1 MSRDALVV
9 GINAYQYL
17 PSLNA
22 PARDAEAIAQQLQT
36 YGEFRVTR
44 LPEIVATDN
53 VSGTVQTK
61 VGLKTQVT
69 LRELEAALIR
79 LFKPKGNNIPH
90 TALFYFSGHG
100 LQKDAGIQEG
110 YLALGDS
117 NPEVGFYGLSLFWLR
132 RLLQESPV
140 RQRIIWLDCCHSG
153 ELFNMLE
160 ADPGAYAG
168 TDRLFMAASREY
180 ETAYESLDSAYSVF
194 TQAVL
199 KGLDPKRNEAGV
211 VTNYSLTHAV
221 SNALKAEVQQ
231 PLFENSGSEIIL
243 TRCTN
248 PPKTILSVKSQTICP
263 YRGLEFFDESHAEYF
278 FGRED
283 LTDQL
288 IDKLRHGKF
297 VAVVG
302 ASGSGKSSLLR
313 AGLIHELRKGNKFS
327 GSDRWQIKL
336 ITPGEHPLRSLAHAF
351 IDPQATGLERAEQLR
366 RAEAFL
372 KEGGSG
378 LAQLAQASA
387 IASQKDT
394 ETHSSAKSRLVLIID
409 QFEEVFT
416 LGQGPQS
423 EQERYRFF
431 NCLVG
436 ALQDAGHY
444 LSIVIGLRADFFGK
458 CSLYNQ
464 LAQKIEQNLVT
475 VTPLTYEQIKATIV
489 RPAQK
494 VGLVCEPNL
503 IYTMLLDVV
512 GAPGELPLLQYT
524 LLELWERRQEGE
536 HGEPSRLTLNAY
548 TELGGVRGT
557 LQKRATEIFCSLA
570 PEEQRVAQRIFLA
583 LTQLGE
589 GTEDTRRRILKA
601 ELISPRFPAELVEQV
616 LEKLIVAKLVVTN
629 QVPASTS
636 QVDETG
642 DPLTLLHPNP
652 PLSTALRFA
661 QTNQDTSRPW
671 TRNSNAAMG
680 SLRSAYSSITGA
692 NLPVERNLTSANSAW
707 PPSGSLASALY
718 YETVDV
724 AHEALIRNW
733 SLLRMWLD
741 ENREMLRR
749 QRRIEQATREWQR
762 AEQPLEAEYLLRG
775 GRLIDAEDFLH
786 SYPDELSALAQQYV
800 AVSQEESHK
809 AQKESR
815 VLQIAVPCALL
826 MALTVSFNQYR
837 TAVSNQAEKDYQ
849 IQVATS
855 RQRAAIAQTILQES
869 DGDPTAALLI
879 SRLAAE
885 GGKPT
890 YEAEA
895 SLRAA
900 LQKLQLQVELRGHQ
914 GAVHQVAFSPSQNRI
929 ATAGA
934 DGTIRIWS
942 LQSQT
947 TERILQWDAPSPAAR
962 PSKANPAAS
971 ATSAPS
977 AITALAFSP
986 DGKQLAAIAK
996 GTRQVRIW
1004 AVDSGAPVLQF
1015 TGFTGEVGRIAFS
1028 PQGQWFAAAS
1038 ADQMV
1043 RVWQLETGK
1052 LQTQIRHQSPINSIQ
1067 FSSDGR
1073 SLLTASADGKAQIWQ
1088 VATGRVQKALQHP
1101 GSVNQAAFSQGGQWI
1116 ATACDDGQARLWSA
1130 KTGQL
1135 QRTFS
1140 HAEDAVSGLERS
1152 SAAAL
1157 PLANAVPGSTDKSI
1171 DKSGKSTAKP
1181 VGKVGKSDRPWS
1193 HQLKLSQATPHP
1205 VPHQTQAA
1213 PIIQVIFSPDEKL
1226 LATADPSQQVRLWNL
1241 RSGQA
1246 ATKLVPAQDQPT
1258 MIRYAGPEPI
1268 TFSPDGDYIL
1278 TTTRNQ
1284 VGDRTTAYTAHLW
1297 DVYTGREVSVLRGH
1311 QGAIGAAQFSPDGAY
1326 IATASEDSV
1335 VRLWATQPGGEL
1347 PTLAMPEAPI
1357 QWATFLQPSTSD
1369 TKNGILTAQAEP
1381 RGTLELL
1388 WSLPSRLNSRLTN
1401 AAFSP
1406 GVQSGFNRNLASST
1420 SIVPNLLSRM
1430 VTASAEGS
1438 LQAWHLSGNPIA
1450 GHALKTTTAERFGV
1464 SITNQATQSQMQ
1476 LTQALLSRFAS
1487 GATFSALALSP
1498 DGQTL
1503 AVAKSD
1509 GWIEILQMLSDQKPR
1524 LLRRFQ
1530 SLEALKPQVDA
1541 NATASRPVA
1550 IRQMSFSPD
1559 SQKLLGLGDDLTVRL
1574 WDVVSGQ
1581 QLQNLQGHH
1590 ATIEQA
1596 HFSSDNQQV
1605 ITASWDRTARIWDV
1619 ASGKLVRLLPHQDV
1633 VSSAFFS
1640 PDNQLVAT
1648 ASWDGTA
1655 RVFDAATGVLRVIL
1669 TGHRGPV
1676 LDAEFSPDG
1685 RSLVTASADGT
1696 ARLWET
1702 QTGTEQAQLRPSG
1715 TSNEPIRVRRAF
1727 FSPDGQYV
1735 ATLGDDG
1742 KVRLW
1747 AATWDVL
1754 LKLARDRT
1762 LRQLTPEEC
1771 IRYLRLG
1778 STDCSALSIPEADVQ
1793 EVKGAAPKGAIAV
1806 QSPN

>member
-44 LPEIVATDN
+44 LPEVVATDN
-53 VSGTVQTK
+53 VTGTVQTK

-110 YLALGDS
+110 YLALSDS
-117 NPEVGFYGLSLFWLR
+117 HPDVGFYGLSLFWLR

-160 ADPGAYAG
+160 ADPGAHAG

-199 KGLDPKRNEAGV
+199 NGLDPKSNETGV
-211 VTNYSLTHAV
+211 VTNYSLAHWV
-221 SNALKAEVQQ
+221 SNALKTEVQQ

-243 TRCTN
+243 TRCTK
-248 PPKTILSVKSQTICP
+248 PPATVLSVKPQTICP

-288 IDKLRHGKF
+288 IDKLRQGKF

-313 AGLIHELRKGNKFS
+313 AGLMHELRKGNKFS

-336 ITPGEHPLRSLAHAF
+336 ITPGDHPLRSLAHAF
-351 IDPQATGLERAEQLR
+351 IDPQATGLDRAEQLR

-372 KEGGSG
+372 KDGGSG

-394 ETHSSAKSRLVLIID
+394 ETPSSTKPRLVLIID

-416 LGQGPQS
+416 LCQGPQS

-524 LLELWERRQEGE
+524 LLELWERRQESEDGQ
-536 HGEPSRLTLNAY
+536 PARLTLNAY

-601 ELISPRFPAELVEQV
+601 ELISPRFPAELVEKV
-616 LEKLIVAKLVVTN
+616 LEKLVVAKLVVTN
-629 QVPASTS
+629 QIPASTT
-636 QVDETG
+636 QTDETG
-642 DPLTLLHPNP
+642 APLTTPHPNTT
-652 PLSTALRFA
+652 LSTALRFA
-661 QTNQDTSRPW
+661 QANP
-671 TRNSNAAMG
+671 NAANSTWAWNSHASSVKLSQLGHAG
-680 SLRSAYSSITGA
+680 SGLPAELNLVGA
-692 NLPVERNLTSANSAW
+692 DSAW
-707 PPSGSLASALY
+707 FLPASSSTVLY

-733 SLLRMWLD
+733 PLLRTWLD

-762 AEQPLEAEYLLRG
+762 AEQPLETEYLLRG
-775 GRLIDAEDFLH
+775 SRLIDAEDFLH

-800 AVSQEESHK
+800 AVSQEESRK

-826 MALTVSFNQYR
+826 VALTVSFNQYR

-869 DGDPTAALLI
+869 EGDPTTALLI

-885 GGKPT
+885 AGKPT

-914 GAVHQVAFSPSQNRI
+914 GAVNQVAFSPSQNRI

-947 TERILQWDAPSPAAR
+947 TDRVLQWDVPVSETRASQSKPA
-962 PSKANPAAS
+962 SQAAS
-971 ATSAPS
+971 APSTPTRS
-977 AITALAFSP
+977 AITALVFSP

-996 GTRQVRIW
+996 GTRQVKVW
-1004 AVDSGAPVLQF
+1004 AVDSGVPLLQLA
-1015 TGFTGEVGRIAFS
+1015 GFTGEVRQIAFS
-1028 PQGQWFAAAS
+1028 PKGQWLAAAS

-1043 RVWQLETGK
+1043 RIWQLKTGQ
-1052 LQTQIRHQSPINSIQ
+1052 LQTKIALQGPINSIQ
-1067 FSSDGR
+1067 FSPDGR
-1073 SLLTASADGKAQIWQ
+1073 SLLTASAEGKAQLWQ
-1088 VATGRVQKALQHP
+1088 VATGRVQTALLHP
-1101 GSVNQAAFSQGGQWI
+1101 GAINQATFSRSGHWI
-1116 ATACDDGQARLWSA
+1116 AMACDDGQARLWHT
-1130 KTGQL
+1130 KTGRL
-1135 QRTFS
+1135 QQVFS
-1140 HAEDAVSGLERS
+1140 HKDQGFSAFNQGS
-1152 SAAAL
+1152 STA
-1157 PLANAVPGSTDKSI
+1157 AVPPLSPGT
-1171 DKSGKSTAKP
+1171 GAAT
-1181 VGKVGKSDRPWS
+1181 KSDRWS
-1193 HQLKLSQATPHP
+1193 HPSQPL
-1205 VPHQTQAA
+1205 HQISSPTQSA
-1213 PIIQVIFSPDEKL
+1213 PILQVVFSPDEKY
-1226 LATADPSQQVRLWNL
+1226 LATADPSQQVKLWNL
-1241 RSGQA
+1241 RSGQLWA
-1246 ATKLVPAQDQPT
+1246 NLAPPKEVPR

-1268 TFSPDGDYIL
+1268 AFSPNGDYIL

-1297 DVYTGREVSVLRGH
+1297 EVYTGREVSVLRGH
-1311 QGAIGAAQFSPDGAY
+1311 QGAIEAAQFSPDGAY

-1335 VRLWATQPGGEL
+1335 VRLWATQPG
-1347 PTLAMPEAPI
+1347 
-1357 QWATFLQPSTSD
+1357 
-1369 TKNGILTAQAEP
+1369 
-1381 RGTLELL
+1381 
-1388 WSLPSRLNSRLTN
+1388 
-1401 AAFSP
+1401 
-1406 GVQSGFNRNLASST
+1406 
-1420 SIVPNLLSRM
+1420 
-1430 VTASAEGS
+1430 
-1438 LQAWHLSGNPIA
+1438 
-1450 GHALKTTTAERFGV
+1450 
-1464 SITNQATQSQMQ
+1464 
-1476 LTQALLSRFAS
+1476 
-1487 GATFSALALSP
+1487 
-1498 DGQTL
+1498 
-1503 AVAKSD
+1503 
-1509 GWIEILQMLSDQKPR
+1509 
-1524 LLRRFQ
+1524 
-1530 SLEALKPQVDA
+1530 
-1541 NATASRPVA
+1541 
-1550 IRQMSFSPD
+1550 
-1559 SQKLLGLGDDLTVRL
+1559 
-1574 WDVVSGQ
+1574 
-1581 QLQNLQGHH
+1581 
-1590 ATIEQA
+1590 
-1596 HFSSDNQQV
+1596 
-1605 ITASWDRTARIWDV
+1605 
-1619 ASGKLVRLLPHQDV
+1619 
-1633 VSSAFFS
+1633 
-1640 PDNQLVAT
+1640 
-1648 ASWDGTA
+1648 
-1655 RVFDAATGVLRVIL
+1655 
-1669 TGHRGPV
+1669 
-1676 LDAEFSPDG
+1676 
-1685 RSLVTASADGT
+1685 
-1696 ARLWET
+1696 
-1702 QTGTEQAQLRPSG
+1702 
-1715 TSNEPIRVRRAF
+1715 
-1727 FSPDGQYV
+1727 
-1735 ATLGDDG
+1735 
-1742 KVRLW
+1742 
-1747 AATWDVL
+1747 
-1754 LKLARDRT
+1754 
-1762 LRQLTPEEC
+1762 
-1771 IRYLRLG
+1771 
-1778 STDCSALSIPEADVQ
+1778 
-1793 EVKGAAPKGAIAV
+1793 
-1806 QSPN
+1806 

>member
-9 GINAYQYL
+9 GINAYQSL

-53 VSGTVQTK
+53 AAGTVQTR

-110 YLALGDS
+110 YLALSDS
-117 NPEVGFYGLSLFWLR
+117 KPDVGFYGLSLFWLR

-160 ADPGAYAG
+160 ADPGAHAG

-199 KGLDPKRNEAGV
+199 NGLDPKSNENGV
-211 VTNYSLTHAV
+211 VTNYSLTHWV
-221 SNALKAEVQQ
+221 SSALKTEVQQ

-243 TRCTN
+243 TRCTQ
-248 PPKTILSVKSQTICP
+248 PPSTVLSVKSQTICP

-336 ITPGEHPLRSLAHAF
+336 ITPGDHPLRSLAHAF

-372 KEGGSG
+372 KDGGSG

-387 IASQKDT
+387 IASQKTTDGQST
-394 ETHSSAKSRLVLIID
+394 AGSRLVLVID

-416 LGQGPQS
+416 LCQGQQS

-436 ALQDAGHY
+436 ALQEAGHY

-489 RPAQK
+489 RPAQR

-524 LLELWERRQEGE
+524 LLELWERRQESE
-536 HGEPSRLTLNAY
+536 NGEPPRLTLNAY

-557 LQKRATEIFCSLA
+557 LQKRATEIFYSLA
-570 PEEQRVAQRIFLA
+570 SEEQRVAQRIFLA

-601 ELISPRFPAELVEQV
+601 ELVSRRFPAALVEKV
-616 LEKLIVAKLVVTN
+616 LEKLVVAKLVVTN
-629 QVPASTS
+629 QVPASS
-636 QVDETG
+636 SRADET
-642 DPLTLLHPNP
+642 DTPVTTLQP
-652 PLSTALRFA
+652 PISTALHFA
-661 QTNQDTSRPW
+661 QANQDLSGSVWTWNSSTS
-671 TRNSNAAMG
+671 A
-680 SLRSAYSSITGA
+680 SSIKSSYGLGTGRT
-692 NLPVERNLTSANSAW
+692 NLPLDLDLTSANAW
-707 PPSGSLASALY
+707 SSPGSLLPALY

-733 SLLRMWLD
+733 SLLRSWLD

-775 GRLIDAEDFLH
+775 GRLVDAEDFLQN
-786 SYPDELSALAQQYV
+786 YPDELSALAQQYV
-800 AVSQEESHK
+800 AVSQEESRK
-809 AQKESR
+809 AHKESR

-826 MALTVSFNQYR
+826 VALTVSFNQYR

-855 RQRAAIAQTILQES
+855 RQRAAIAQTVLQES
-869 DGDPTAALLI
+869 GGDPTTALLI

-885 GGKPT
+885 AGKPT

-914 GAVHQVAFSPSQNRI
+914 GAVHQVAFSPSQNRL

-947 TERILQWDAPSPAAR
+947 TERVLQWDAPTPARSKQAKQTEAAPASP
-962 PSKANPAAS
+962 
-971 ATSAPS
+971 PS

-996 GTRQVRIW
+996 GTRQVKIW
-1004 AVDSGAPVLQF
+1004 AVESGAPVFQLA
-1015 TGFTGEVGRIAFS
+1015 GFTGEAVQIAFS

-1038 ADQMV
+1038 ADHTV
-1043 RVWQLETGK
+1043 RIWQLKTGQ
-1052 LQTQIRHQSPINSIQ
+1052 LQAQASHQGPINSIQ
-1067 FSSDGR
+1067 FSLNGR
-1073 SLLTASADGKAQIWQ
+1073 SLLTASTDGKARIWQ
-1088 VATGRVQKALQHP
+1088 VATGRIQQVLQHP
-1101 GSVNQAAFSQGGQWI
+1101 GSVNQATFSRSGQWI
-1116 ATACDDGQARLWSA
+1116 ATACDDGQARLWNA
-1130 KTGQL
+1130 QTGQL
-1135 QRTFS
+1135 QQLFS
-1140 HAEDAVSGLERS
+1140 HAGEIARSLDHENPSLGNPLVNSTSG
-1152 SAAAL
+1152 AT
-1157 PLANAVPGSTDKSI
+1157 GQ
-1171 DKSGKSTAKP
+1171 
-1181 VGKVGKSDRPWS
+1181 SDRLLYHRS
-1193 HQLKLSQATPHP
+1193 KL
-1205 VPHQTQAA
+1205 PHQTKSA

-1226 LATADPSQQVRLWNL
+1226 IATADPSQRVRLWNL
-1241 RSGQA
+1241 RSGQLWTQLSA
-1246 ATKLVPAQDQPT
+1246 PRDVPT

-1268 TFSPDGDYIL
+1268 AFSPDGDYIL

-1284 VGDRTTAYTAHLW
+1284 VGDRSTAYTAHLW
-1297 DVYTGREVSVLRGH
+1297 EVYTGREVSVLRGH
-1311 QGAIGAAQFSPDGAY
+1311 QGAIEAAQFSPDGAY
-1326 IATASEDSV
+1326 IATASDDSV

-1347 PTLAMPEAPI
+1347 PTLAMAKAPI
-1357 QWATFLQPSTSD
+1357 QWATFLQPTGSRSL
-1369 TKNGILTAQAEP
+1369 KNSALTAQVAP
-1381 RGTLELL
+1381 KGLEVLL
-1388 WSLPSRLNSRLTN
+1388 SLPSRLNSRFTK
-1401 AAFSP
+1401 AAFSANSSSP
-1406 GVQSGFNRNLASST
+1406 SDSMASSPE
-1420 SIVPNLLSRM
+1420 SVASNLLSRM
-1430 VTASAEGS
+1430 VTATTAGN
-1438 LQAWHLSGNPIA
+1438 LQAWHLSGNPVTENFSQSKA
-1450 GHALKTTTAERFGV
+1450 GGRFGV
-1464 SITNQATQSQMQ
+1464 SITQQTTEVDLQSAEAM
-1476 LTQALLSRFAS
+1476 LSRSSS
-1487 GATFSALALSP
+1487 GNLSGVALSP
-1498 DGQTL
+1498 DGATL
-1503 AVAKSD
+1503 AIAKTD
-1509 GWIEILQMLSDQKPR
+1509 GSMEILQLQNEQKPK
-1524 LLRRFQ
+1524 LLRRLQ
-1530 SLEALKPQVDA
+1530 NIRDVKAKALTKPA
-1541 NATASRPVA
+1541 IATPVVV
-1550 IRQMSFSPD
+1550 RQLSFSPD
-1559 SQKLLGLGDDLTVRL
+1559 GQKLLGLGDDLTVRL
-1574 WDVVSGQ
+1574 WHVASGQ
-1581 QLQNLQGHH
+1581 LLQSLHGHH

-1596 HFSSDNQQV
+1596 HFSPNNQQV

-1619 ASGKLVRLLPHQDV
+1619 ASGKLVRLLAHQDV

-1640 PDNQLVAT
+1640 PDSQLVVT
-1648 ASWDGTA
+1648 ASWDGAA
-1655 RVFDAATGVLRVIL
+1655 RVFDPTTGGLRVVL
-1669 TGHRGPV
+1669 AGHRGPV
-1676 LDAEFSPDG
+1676 LDAEFSPNG

-1696 ARLWET
+1696 ARLWDA
-1702 QTGTEQAQLRPSG
+1702 QTGTEQAQLRPSSP
-1715 TSNEPIRVRRAF
+1715 SNASNRVRRAF
-1727 FSPDGQYV
+1727 FSPDGQYI

-1747 AATWDVL
+1747 AATWEVL

-1762 LRQLTPEEC
+1762 LRQLTTEEC
-1771 IRYLRLG
+1771 IRYLRLAPN
-1778 STDCSALSIPEADVQ
+1778 DCPALPTQGAEAQDAKESSVM
-1793 EVKGAAPKGAIAV
+1793 EAIAV
-1806 QSPN
+1806 QQPTN